1 MSNQVIIGLASSFF
15 LISISIMYQDI
26 IGVYIALLVWVVI
39 VVLNAV
45 EWFIN
50 KSVDGAVSGIITTK
64 DGIIATRNKIKRLN
78 VSPRDYLLF
87 GLILLAIV
95 VYLFA
100 NRYEINGN
108 KKIDRWTGQVYV
120 IRDYGE
126 FKVPHR

>member
-1 MSNQVIIGLASSFF
+1 
-15 LISISIMYQDI
+15 MYQDI